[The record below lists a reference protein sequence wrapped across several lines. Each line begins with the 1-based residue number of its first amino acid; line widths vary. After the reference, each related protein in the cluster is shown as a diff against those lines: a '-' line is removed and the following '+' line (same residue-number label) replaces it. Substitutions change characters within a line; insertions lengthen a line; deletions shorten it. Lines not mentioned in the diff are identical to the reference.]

1 MEMNSQNE
9 REILHQLIQE
19 DDVCV
24 VCQEAPDGDALGSLL
39 ALTGVLRQ
47 MGKRA
52 VAVCADPVPYVYQ
65 VLPDVDI
72 IQHPNSLPARH
83 LITVDCA
90 DQERVA
96 CPDEWLTQAD
106 WIINI
111 NHHGSNQGFGTYN
124 WIDAGSAA
132 TGELI
137 YLLGKQLNIAFTPQI
152 AQNLLAAIS
161 TDTGHFSQINTTARS
176 FAIAAELVKEGAQ
189 VAQLCNDIYKR
200 KRLSKTRL
208 IGRGL
213 NQMQVFCQGQAALIT
228 LSKQDFLDCGAM
240 ESETEGIIDYARDID
255 TVRVAALLRDTEQG
269 TVKVSLRSQGD
280 IDVSQVAMKAGG
292 GGHRGAAGFTLHMPL
307 EEAVAYL
314 KDALEE
320 TIACS

>member
-1 MEMNSQNE
+1 MAMINQNE
-9 REILHQLIQE
+9 REILQLLTQE
-19 DDVCV
+19 DDFCIVCH
-24 VCQEAPDGDALGSLL
+24 EAPDGDALGSLL
-39 ALTGVLRQ
+39 ALTGLLQQ
-47 MGKRA
+47 MGKQA
-52 VAVCADPVPYVYQ
+52 VAVCMDTVPYVYQ
-65 VLPDVDI
+65 ILPDVEK
-72 IQHPNSLPARH
+72 IQRPDVLAARH

-90 DQERVA
+90 DEERIA
-96 CPDEWLTQAD
+96 CPAAWLSQAD
-106 WIINI
+106 WVINI
-111 NHHGSNQGFGTYN
+111 DHHGSNRGFGTYN

-137 YLLGKQLNIAFTPQI
+137 YLLGKQLHADFTPQI

-213 NQMQVFCQGQAALIT
+213 NQMQVFCAGQAAMIV
-228 LSKQDFLDCGAM
+228 LSRQDFLDCGAT

-255 TVRVAALLRDTEQG
+255 TVRVAALLRDTEKG
-269 TVKVSLRSQGD
+269 SVKVSLRSQGD
-280 IDVSQVAMKAGG
+280 IDVSQIAMKAGG
-292 GGHRGAAGFTLHMPL
+292 GGHRGAAGFTLYLPL
-307 EEAVAYL
+307 EKAVDYVKNAL
-314 KDALEE
+314 KE